1 MKVWQAIGQVTAVA
15 IFVAGA
21 VVVASVTSKH
31 VAAPAT
37 VPAIAKVPKPSNAP
51 RSTPALVASSTH
63 HGKSRVSARR
73 SHPRQA
79 PHTAQATP
87 VAQVTRVPGNMAP
100 PGVAGAVVA
109 IDPRTGKMVMPSPE
123 QMQRLSAAAAQQPS
137 VSRNAEGLIER
148 HYPNGMVEVDLAG
161 RFQDYATVRIRPDGT
176 KEFHC
181 VTDTSADALAREA
194 QAEHDGDTPEGTARR
209 GVGAPKEAR

>member
-1 MKVWQAIGQVTAVA
+1 MKIWKGIGQVTAVA
-15 IFVAGA
+15 IFVGGA
-21 VVVASVTSKH
+21 IVVASETSGPTR
-31 VAAPAT
+31 VPAT
-37 VPAIAKVPKPSNAP
+37 VPAIAKVPALVNEP
-51 RSTPALVASSTH
+51 RSTPALVATATH
-63 HGKSRVSARR
+63 RPASGTSIRR
-73 SHPRQA
+73 SHPRRA
-79 PHTAQATP
+79 AHGAQ
-87 VAQVTRVPGNMAP
+87 VAQVTRVPAPMAN

-109 IDPRTGKMVMPSPE
+109 IDPKTGKMVMPSPE

-194 QAEHDGDTPEGTARR
+194 QAERDGATPEGTARR
-209 GVGAPKEAR
+209 GAGAPKEER